1 MNNTTLTVPTVW
13 MRGGTSKC
21 WVFERGDLDA
31 TGLPIDDVLLRL
43 YGSPDPRQVDGVGGA
58 TSTTSKAVIL
68 SKSSEPGV
76 DVEYTFAQV
85 GIDENK
91 VDWGSNCGNCSAV
104 VAPFA
109 LEKGWVQPQRGETL
123 VRARNTNTGQM
134 ILQRVSTPDGQ
145 WDPQLDTTIPGVPFP
160 GTAVGLGF
168 VDPAGRTTGRLLPTG
183 NAVDALPVGG
193 AEVQATL
200 LDAGAPLVIV
210 SAETAGLGGVPFEG
224 WSLEVLPE
232 LERLDAVRRAGAVAM
247 GLAVTPEGAER
258 AIPKLAIA
266 GPADPSSAASERAD
280 VQIMMLSMGNPHPA
294 LAITGSVGLTIAAGT
309 AGTVVQ
315 RALGAPAG
323 EDLQIRTPAGTISTW
338 RRSIDGSDV
347 VGSTRTARV
356 LARASLPLAL
366 PVPGTG
372 AAPMPQEDLV
382 PTAPFRASEEPSPLA
397 ALAEPARHSRRT
409 VLTAVGLFAALGLG
423 TTIFG
428 GSLLNPAAT
437 TEDGDFAGETIQM
450 VIPLAEGG
458 GTDTWARFIGSEMV
472 HYIPGTPGFAPTN
485 EAGGEGITGSNHF
498 ATSARANGTE
508 VLVSTASTVVPWVLG
523 RDAVKYSFEDLTPV
537 LVNGTGGVIY
547 ARTAAGVGDVT
558 DLVERDK
565 PLVFGG
571 ISATGLDLT
580 TLVAFDLLG
589 ADTTATFGFEGRGP
603 VNLALQRGEVDIDY
617 TTTSSYASAVEGI
630 AKEGKA
636 TVLMSFGQLDA
647 GGNVV
652 RDPNFPDVP
661 TVAEAYEKIHGQA
674 PSGEKFEA
682 YKTLLGLT
690 YTYQKGLW
698 VPQGTPEKA
707 VALLRDSAHAMSEDQ
722 AFNGRADKILGG
734 YPISADETLPER
746 VAEAYT
752 VSDSTKHYVQRL
764 LHDTYGITVE

>member
-1 MNNTTLTVPTVW
+1 MNNTTLTVPAVW

-21 WVFERGDLDA
+21 WVFEREDLEA
-31 TGLPIDDVLLRL
+31 TGFPIDDVLLRL
-43 YGSPDPRQVDGVGGA
+43 YGSPDSRQVDGVGGA

-85 GIDENK
+85 GIDEGK

-104 VAPFA
+104 VAPYA
-109 LEKGWVQPQRGETL
+109 VEKGWVRPQRGETL

-134 ILQRVSTPDGQ
+134 ILQRVATPEGR
-145 WDPQLDTTIPGVPFP
+145 WDPQLDTEIPGVPFP

-193 AEVQATL
+193 AAVEATL

-247 GLAVTPEGAER
+247 GLAATPEGAER

-266 GPADPSSAASERAD
+266 GPADASSTPERAD

-294 LAITGSVGLTIAAGT
+294 LAITGSVGLTIAAAT

-315 RALGAPAG
+315 RALAAPAG
-323 EDLQIRTPAGTISTW
+323 GDLQIRTPAGTISTW

-356 LARASLPLAL
+356 LARAVLPLAL
-366 PVPGTG
+366 PVPGTP
-372 AAPMPQEDLV
+372 AAPAPQEDTV
-382 PTAPFRASEEPSPLA
+382 PTAPVRASEEPSPLA
-397 ALAEPARHSRRT
+397 AFAEPPRHSRRT
-409 VLTAVGLFAALGLG
+409 VFTAVGLFAALGLG

-428 GSLLNPAAT
+428 GSLLNPPAT
-437 TEDGDFAGETIQM
+437 TEDGDFAGETIEM

-458 GTDTWARFIGSEMV
+458 GTDTWARFIGSDMV

-498 ATSARANGTE
+498 ATSARDTGTE

-547 ARTAAGVGDVT
+547 ARTAAGVDDVT
-558 DLVERDK
+558 DLVGRDK

-630 AKEGKA
+630 AREGKA

-647 GGNVV
+647 DGNVV

-661 TVAEAYEKIHGQA
+661 TVAEAYEQIHGQA

-698 VPQGTPEKA
+698 VPEGTPGKA
-707 VALLRDSAHAMSEDQ
+707 VALLRDSAHAMSEDR
-722 AFNGRADKILGG
+722 AFNDRADKILGG

-752 VSDSTKHYVQRL
+752 VSDSTKQYVQRL
-764 LHDTYGITVE
+764 LHDTYGITVD